1 MKNARLV
8 ITIIIIS
15 LLASFAVIS
24 ISAQHEQKRKTIR
37 QKKPLVGAGT
47 TQSAKPPLQC
57 TTQNAGNEE
66 ATYLV
71 GASNLSREEKK
82 RIKGEWGVLT
92 VPQGETERA
101 KEVRR
106 RAIGYQQEIRDKITK
121 SMNVW
126 IKANP
131 NAAAAEIEE
140 RRARG
145 QERIES
151 KINQINADNK
161 ARLKLKNWDWRTLLD
176 VGVVF
181 NQGARCNT
189 CWAFAATAAA
199 ASSLQKNYLEEVPL
213 ANYIFPDQTTGEL
226 SANPFFNTN
235 AGRGSIPLAQDLLNC
250 MPIKQ
255 EEICNSG
262 WHGIAFDF
270 MIYKKGIPMTKTDG
284 VAAGANTNS
293 LLKYTP
299 GRKFTC
305 QPNDGFLKAAS
316 WDYVNSPPDKLPTV
330 KQLKTAL
337 VEHGPLAAPIFYDEC
352 LANYKGG
359 VFNEKD
365 FGTINHVVLLV
376 GWDDD
381 KQAWLVKNSW
391 GEEWGENGF
400 AWIKYGSNNIGVFAA
415 WIDAGYSF

>member
-1 MKNARLV
+1 MKNAKSV
-8 ITIIIIS
+8 IAILIVS
-15 LLASFAVIS
+15 LLTSFAANS
-24 ISAQHEQKRKTIR
+24 ISAQRRQKQKITRQKR
-37 QKKPLVGAGT
+37 PSVGAARSIN
-47 TQSAKPPLQC
+47 SAPLQC
-57 TTQNAGNEE
+57 TTQSTGNEE
-66 ATYLV
+66 MTYLV
-71 GASNLSREEKK
+71 GASKLSREEKK

-101 KEVRR
+101 REVRR

-121 SMNVW
+121 SMSVW

-131 NAAAAEIEE
+131 NATAVEIEE
-140 RRARG
+140 RRTLG

-151 KINQINADNK
+151 KINQINLDNK
-161 ARLKLKNWDWRTLLD
+161 ARLKLKSWDWRTLLD

-199 ASSLQKNYLEEVPL
+199 ASSLQKNYLEDVPL

-226 SANPFFNTN
+226 ASNPFFNTG
-235 AGRGSIPLAQDLLNC
+235 AGNGSIPLPQELLNC

-270 MIYKKGIPMTKTDG
+270 MIYKKGIPMTKTD
-284 VAAGANTNS
+284 GANTNS

-381 KQAWLVKNSW
+381 KQAWLIKNSW
-391 GEEWGENGF
+391 GADWGENGF

-415 WIDAGYSF
+415 WIDATRS